1 MIPIIRTGRRFAD
14 KVKQD
19 YVNAFSGQA
28 ALFII
33 ISVFPIVI
41 MLLNII
47 QFLPI
52 TKTDFQ
58 KAVIYVLPDSFSAL
72 AYNIIEELY
81 LKSSGTMLS
90 VSALATL
97 WSASRGTL
105 AIANGMN
112 AIYGIKETRN
122 YVVLRLISC
131 LYTVSFVAI
140 IIFSLSILVFG
151 NSIYGIIASKFP
163 IFEALAATFISLRV
177 LIALCLLMLFFT
189 FIYMVMPNRKVHFRY
204 QIPGALFSSAGWMA
218 FSFVFSVY
226 IDNFNNYSN
235 TYGSLTA
242 IVLLML
248 WLYICMYILFLGGEI
263 NVFFEASIERA
274 FQKKK

>member
-1 MIPIIRTGRRFAD
+1 MIPIIHTGRRFAD

-122 YVVLRLISC
+122 YVMLRLISC

-263 NVFFEASIERA
+263 NVFFEASIEKA